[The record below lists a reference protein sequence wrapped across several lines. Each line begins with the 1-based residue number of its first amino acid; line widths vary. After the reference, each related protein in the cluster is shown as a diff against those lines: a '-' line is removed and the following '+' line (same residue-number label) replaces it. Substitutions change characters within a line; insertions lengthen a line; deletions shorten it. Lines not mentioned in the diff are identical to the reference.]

1 MAGGACRGYGG
12 RGGLGMVVRYGP
24 KVVLRIGIQSLNF
37 PTSFWSGLHLARLWH
52 HARMQQ
58 DDEITLAITSAS
70 RSALLRAATRLLGPA
85 EAEDAVQDAYVRALE
100 ANAQVL
106 NAAQAWLL
114 TVVRN
119 LAIDRLRRRQWMAQW
134 LAEVA
139 QAAQA
144 AQEGLGNDM
153 GMAAPSA
160 EADASLAQ
168 QATLALYWLAVCV
181 TPAEG
186 AAVLL
191 HAVFDV
197 SHAELAQARGGT
209 VAASRQQLRRAL
221 QRVRQVQD
229 EASTIDGDGRPELQ
243 GAEAALLRLYLQSL
257 QSRDP
262 QTLWALL
269 RQPPVSARCAGPSE
283 GAARR
288 MARAADCPVRTL
300 YVERRGAGGWSTGT
314 GAYAGWCDALCGA
327 TGAACSAGASRW

>member
-1 MAGGACRGYGG
+1 
-12 RGGLGMVVRYGP
+12 
-24 KVVLRIGIQSLNF
+24 
-37 PTSFWSGLHLARLWH
+37 
-52 HARMQQ
+52 MQEE
-58 DDEITLAITSAS
+58 DEITQAITGVS
-70 RSALLRAATRLLGPA
+70 RSTLVRAATRLLGPA

-134 LAEVA
+134 LAEV
-139 QAAQA
+139 AQA

-269 RQPPVSARCAGPSE
+269 RQPPVSARAVLGPAKALHAAWTVPQTAPCAPS
-283 GAARR
+283 
-288 MARAADCPVRTL
+288 TL
-300 YVERRGAGGWSTGT
+300 SGVVQAGGQLGLVLTLDGVMLCVVPLGPHAAQAHPDGDD
-314 GAYAGWCDALCGA
+314 GAYAES
-327 TGAACSAGASRW
+327 AAVQCA

>member
-1 MAGGACRGYGG
+1 
-12 RGGLGMVVRYGP
+12 
-24 KVVLRIGIQSLNF
+24 
-37 PTSFWSGLHLARLWH
+37 
-52 HARMQQ
+52 MQEE
-58 DDEITLAITSAS
+58 DEITQAITGVS
-70 RSALLRAATRLLGPA
+70 RSTLVRAATRLLGPA

-134 LAEVA
+134 LAEV
-139 QAAQA
+139 AQA

-269 RQPPVSARCAGPSE
+269 RQPPVSARAVLGPAKALHAAWPVPQTAPCAPS
-283 GAARR
+283 
-288 MARAADCPVRTL
+288 TL
-300 YVERRGAGGWSTGT
+300 SGVVQAGGQLGLVLTLDGVMLCVVLLGHTGSLLQCNT
-314 GAYAGWCDALCGA
+314 PSLALP
-327 TGAACSAGASRW
+327 AS

>member
-1 MAGGACRGYGG
+1 
-12 RGGLGMVVRYGP
+12 
-24 KVVLRIGIQSLNF
+24 
-37 PTSFWSGLHLARLWH
+37 
-52 HARMQQ
+52 MQEE
-58 DDEITLAITSAS
+58 DEITQAITGVS
-70 RSALLRAATRLLGPA
+70 RSTLVRAATRLLGPA

-134 LAEVA
+134 LAEV
-139 QAAQA
+139 AQA

-269 RQPPVSARCAGPSE
+269 RQPPVSARAVLGPAKALHAAWPVPLTAPCAPS
-283 GAARR
+283 
-288 MARAADCPVRTL
+288 TL
-300 YVERRGAGGWSTGT
+300 SGVVQAGGQLGLVLTLDGVMLCVVPLGPHAAQAHPDGDD
-314 GAYAGWCDALCGA
+314 GAYGES
-327 TGAACSAGASRW
+327 AAVQYA

>member
-1 MAGGACRGYGG
+1 
-12 RGGLGMVVRYGP
+12 
-24 KVVLRIGIQSLNF
+24 
-37 PTSFWSGLHLARLWH
+37 
-52 HARMQQ
+52 MQQ
-58 DDEITLAITSAS
+58 DDEITQAITSAS

-139 QAAQA
+139 QAAQ
-144 AQEGLGNDM
+144 EGLGNDM

-168 QATLALYWLAVCV
+168 QATMALYWLAVCV

-269 RQPPVSARCAGPSE
+269 RQPPVSARAVLGPAKALHAAWPVPQTAPCAPSTLSGVVQEGGQLGLVLTLDGVMLCVVPLGPH
-283 GAARR
+283 AAP
-288 MARAADCPVRTL
+288 AHAD
-300 YVERRGAGGWSTGT
+300 GDD
-314 GAYAGWCDALCGA
+314 GAYAES
-327 TGAACSAGASRW
+327 AAVQCA

>member
-1 MAGGACRGYGG
+1 
-12 RGGLGMVVRYGP
+12 
-24 KVVLRIGIQSLNF
+24 
-37 PTSFWSGLHLARLWH
+37 
-52 HARMQQ
+52 MQQ
-58 DDEITLAITSAS
+58 DDEITQAITSAS

-134 LAEVA
+134 LAEV
-139 QAAQA
+139 AQA

-221 QRVRQVQD
+221 QRVRQVHD

-243 GAEAALLRLYLQSL
+243 GAETALLRLYLQSL

-269 RQPPVSARCAGPSE
+269 RQPPVSARAVLGPAKALHAALPVPQTAPCAPS
-283 GAARR
+283 
-288 MARAADCPVRTL
+288 TL
-300 YVERRGAGGWSTGT
+300 SGVVQAGGQLGLVLTLDGVMLCVVPLGPHAAQAHPDGDD
-314 GAYAGWCDALCGA
+314 GAYAES
-327 TGAACSAGASRW
+327 AAVQCA

>member
-1 MAGGACRGYGG
+1 
-12 RGGLGMVVRYGP
+12 
-24 KVVLRIGIQSLNF
+24 
-37 PTSFWSGLHLARLWH
+37 
-52 HARMQQ
+52 MQEE
-58 DDEITLAITSAS
+58 DEITQAITGVS
-70 RSALLRAATRLLGPA
+70 RSTLVRAATRLLGPA

-139 QAAQA
+139 QAAQ
-144 AQEGLGNDM
+144 EGLGNDM

-181 TPAEG
+181 TPVEG

-269 RQPPVSARCAGPSE
+269 RQPPVSARAVLGSAKALHAAWPVPQTAPCAPS
-283 GAARR
+283 
-288 MARAADCPVRTL
+288 TL
-300 YVERRGAGGWSTGT
+300 SGVVQAGGQLGLVLTLDGVMLCVVPLGPHAAQADPDGDD
-314 GAYAGWCDALCGA
+314 GAYAES
-327 TGAACSAGASRW
+327 AAVQCA

>member
-1 MAGGACRGYGG
+1 
-12 RGGLGMVVRYGP
+12 
-24 KVVLRIGIQSLNF
+24 
-37 PTSFWSGLHLARLWH
+37 
-52 HARMQQ
+52 MQEE
-58 DDEITLAITSAS
+58 DENTQAITSVS
-70 RSALLRAATRLLGPA
+70 RSTLVRAATRLLGPA

-100 ANAQVL
+100 SNATTL

-119 LAIDRLRRRQWMAQW
+119 LAVDRLRRRQWMAQW

-139 QAAQA
+139 HA

-160 EADASLAQ
+160 EAEAALAQ

-269 RQPPVSARCAGPSE
+269 RHPPVSARAVLGPAKALHAAWPVPQTAPCAPS
-283 GAARR
+283 
-288 MARAADCPVRTL
+288 TL
-300 YVERRGAGGWSTGT
+300 SGLVQAGGQLGLVLTLDGVMLCVVPLGPHAAQAHPDGDD
-314 GAYAGWCDALCGA
+314 GAYAES
-327 TGAACSAGASRW
+327 AAVQCA

>member
-1 MAGGACRGYGG
+1 
-12 RGGLGMVVRYGP
+12 
-24 KVVLRIGIQSLNF
+24 
-37 PTSFWSGLHLARLWH
+37 
-52 HARMQQ
+52 MQQ

-134 LAEVA
+134 LAEV
-139 QAAQA
+139 AQA

-269 RQPPVSARCAGPSE
+269 RQPPVSARAVPGPAKALHAAWPVPQTAPCAPS
-283 GAARR
+283 
-288 MARAADCPVRTL
+288 TL
-300 YVERRGAGGWSTGT
+300 SGVVQAGGQLGLVLTLDGVMLCVVPLGPHAAQADPDGDD
-314 GAYAGWCDALCGA
+314 GAYAES
-327 TGAACSAGASRW
+327 AAVQYA